1 MKKIIKVT
9 KTGQKAIKKSRPT
22 TCMEARKAPETKIRP
37 DEKEEEESKKE
48 ADEEK
53 TTHECIKCKEY
64 KEQLK

>member
-1 MKKIIKVT
+1 
-9 KTGQKAIKKSRPT
+9 
-22 TCMEARKAPETKIRP
+22 MEARKAPETKIIP

-53 TTHECIKCKEY
+53 TTQECIKCKEY